1 MAINATKKLP
11 RIEATL
17 YGDDNHWTGVGCI
30 SFVDFPAIESDY
42 LALSATDKGKALTPS
57 QVLLKANAV
66 KFTET
71 QGLKGYVTGPV
82 LIPGK
87 EILRYDEKTE
97 SYYNLVFS
105 ADTIL
110 QTMQRW
116 ASRNMQSNANAM
128 HAEPVEKTT
137 FFESTYIRSA
147 DHAASLGLDLPAGSW
162 VVTAKVNDPDLLAR
176 IESKE
181 LRGFSIE
188 GYFYYEPMAEELQ
201 ALQGQGQD
209 QGQHQHQDDTPERGE
224 DHESWVMNM
233 ARKIPD
239 FIKKFHAS
247 IRRGL
252 GQKVGLAQYIISD
265 GTTIDVD
272 DESKAAKLVDAEGN
286 LGESPQD
293 GTYAVADSSDLLVIY
308 GGVWVRTTTSN
319 AAANVELALQKLV
332 ADGSDRATVEQ
343 TILDSTGLTADEWG
357 TWMDGTYGC
366 VDLAK
371 IESIATAVGI
381 EASTLQGLAEQDG
394 CTFEAAETDASKAAM
409 SKAACAAFKQAT
421 LRSASMQ
428 VALTRKTFEVKA
440 ASKAVPGKA
449 GKVEAAGFML
459 DNNMVVYVSP
469 YDGAAY
475 IFDVDLLYT
484 TDYLPVGDYVLSD
497 GRKLSV
503 MEYTE
508 VFSEGTEYEWSYTY
522 NVVDWANSELDAKD
536 VLPWIKDQVGDTSAP
551 DVAAVEAKHQAEMQA
566 VQLAA
571 DAHRDSLV
579 KVQTELAKAQ
589 VDLKALQAS
598 NTKLAAEIKTKDEMI
613 TKLGG
618 QPGADAVPPKKVAL
632 EPGFF
637 GEQMQK
643 HLEHV
648 KKLKA
653 QPWQ

>member
-1 MAINATKKLP
+1 MASNATKKLP
-11 RIEATL
+11 KIEATL

-42 LALSATDKGKALTPS
+42 LALSATHEAKALTPS

-87 EILRYDEKTE
+87 EILRYDDKTE

-162 VVTAKVNDPDLLAR
+162 VVTAKVNDPELLAR

-201 ALQGQGQD
+201 ALQGQGQYQD
-209 QGQHQHQDDTPERGE
+209 QHQDDTPGRGK
-224 DHESWVMNM
+224 DHENQVMNM

-239 FIKKFHAS
+239 FIKKFQAS

-286 LGESPQD
+286 LGESPPD
-293 GTYAVADSSDLLVIY
+293 GTYAVADSGDLLVIY
-308 GGVWVRTTTSN
+308 GGTWVRTTTSN
-319 AAANVELALQKLV
+319 AAAGVELAIQKLV
-332 ADGSDRATVEQ
+332 TDGSDRATVEQ

-366 VDLAK
+366 VDLMS

-381 EASTLQGLAEQDG
+381 EASTLQALAEQDG
-394 CTFEAAETDASKAAM
+394 CTFEAAETEASKAAM
-409 SKAACAAFKQAT
+409 SKVACAAFKQAT

-428 VALTRKTFEVKA
+428 AALTRKTFEVSA
-440 ASKAVPGKA
+440 ASKAVPDKA
-449 GKVEAAGFML
+449 GKVKAAGLML
-459 DNNMVVYVSP
+459 DNNMVVYISP

-475 IFDVDLLYT
+475 IFDVDSLYT

-497 GRKLSV
+497 GRKLSI

-508 VFSEGTEYEWSYTY
+508 VFSEGQEYEWSYTY
-522 NVVDWANSELDAKD
+522 NVVDWGKSELEAKD
-536 VLPWIKDQVGDTSAP
+536 VLPWIKDQVGETSAT

-571 DAHRDSLV
+571 DAHRDNLV
-579 KVQTELAKAQ
+579 KVRTELTKAQ

-598 NTKLAAEIKTKDEMI
+598 NTKLAAEIKAKDEMI

-632 EPGFF
+632 EPGSFN
-637 GEQMQK
+637 EQMRK
-643 HLEHV
+643 HLAHV
-648 KKLKA
+648 ERLKA
-653 QPWQ
+653 QS